1 MSHGGKKEI
10 RVVKGDEKSYLETN
24 KKGNITYQ
32 NLRVNTKVENVC
44 FKELNKDE
52 KYSNFI
58 QSKQKDQKRNNL
70 NRDQEMLLKMK
81 ISFIFKKN
89 QN

>member
-1 MSHGGKKEI
+1 M
-10 RVVKGDEKSYLETN
+10 
-24 KKGNITYQ
+24 
-32 NLRVNTKVENVC
+32 C

-52 KYSNFI
+52 KYSNLV

-81 ISFIFKKN
+81 ISLILKKN